1 MAVTGGAGLAET
13 GSKRQPGAGRRLGLI
28 PRRAAA
34 MVEYVCQ
41 RYDKTGKQR
50 CGQCSVGVQ
59 HGTFDILTAPQFQKR
74 SGVRAWVKN
83 PIFLYTR
90 FGVELTLADEVTATV
105 SGEYFD
111 HDVGCALDHA
121 VAHCGRAASQDDDKV
136 WGQEDAAFQRQGND
150 NVVKQI
156 GWRIIEFIKVSVEV
170 TTYLE
175 LQKLVTSPRS
185 GHYV

>member
-1 MAVTGGAGLAET
+1 
-13 GSKRQPGAGRRLGLI
+13 
-28 PRRAAA
+28 

-41 RYDKTGKQR
+41 WYDKSGKQR
-50 CGQCSVGVQ
+50 SGQCGVGVQ
-59 HGTFDILTAPQFQKR
+59 HGTFHVLAAPQFQKR

-83 PIFLYTR
+83 PIFLYTG

-136 WGQEDAAFQRQGND
+136 WGQEDAAFQGQGND

-170 TTYLE
+170 TAPKST
-175 LQKLVTSPRS
+175 T
-185 GHYV
+185 